1 LNIAKYLRQ
10 LFHNLCMLNYDEDQ
24 EVDLNELFT
33 EQDDHFDG
41 NEFGFLDRKKIRN
54 VFIAS

>member
-1 LNIAKYLRQ
+1 MIKQ
-10 LFHNLCMLNYDEDQ
+10 DEDL
-24 EVDLNELFT
+24 EIDFDELIT
-33 EQDDHFDG
+33 EDEDFYEG